1 MSNQEITKTLK
12 EVQNLLEEIKETEQ
26 EHMRNIMERYKY
38 NEERNINDD
47 DIDIIIDYLYETK
60 QYETVLQKAK
70 KHVKQRT

>member
-70 KHVKQRT
+70 KHAKQHT